1 MNVFIRRNGVD
12 AQERMRKESLVE
24 AYHRRRHLMV
34 RALAVLSGAGHLM
47 MGQAIRG
54 MFYLLVTAS
63 LLASIVLWRGIT
75 HDPLAVG
82 SGVTVARLA
91 LTAVLFVGGYA
102 ICLRDLLARQRA
114 EEGA

>member
-1 MNVFIRRNGVD
+1 M
-12 AQERMRKESLVE
+12 
-24 AYHRRRHLMV
+24 
-34 RALAVLSGAGHLM
+34 LSGAGHLM
-47 MGQAIRG
+47 MGHAVRG

-82 SGVTVARLA
+82 SGVSVARLA
-91 LTAVLFVGGYA
+91 LTAVLFVGVYA